1 VLAFASV
8 PLALSLVLWP
18 VKLALYGADVF
29 HEGGAD
35 AGAGGVIFVVLG
47 LGFLLW
53 TVGLLV
59 LGVRAVH
66 GWSWARAAAAVATAA
81 AMPVLVWLAL
91 RSL

>member
-1 VLAFASV
+1 
-8 PLALSLVLWP
+8 
-18 VKLALYGADVF
+18 
-29 HEGGAD
+29 
-35 AGAGGVIFVVLG
+35 VIFVVLG

-91 RSL
+91 SSL